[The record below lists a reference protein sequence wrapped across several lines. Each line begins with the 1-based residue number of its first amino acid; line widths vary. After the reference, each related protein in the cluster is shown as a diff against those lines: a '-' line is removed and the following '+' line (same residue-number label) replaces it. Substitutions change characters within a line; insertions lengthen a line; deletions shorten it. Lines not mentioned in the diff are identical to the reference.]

1 MRTNI
6 VIDDKLMA
14 AVMADGEFK
23 TKREAV
29 EEGLR
34 LIQRRKIYDGLR
46 ALRGKLHWVGDDE
59 AAWAQYR
66 EEQMAKVRAQAA
78 NQPFEGEIDPIF
90 LEPAFTPS
98 AQSVPTVQEPL
109 AAYAPAVGKAA

>member
-14 AVMADGEFK
+14 DVMALGGFK

-34 LIQRRKIYDGLR
+34 MLKRRKVYDGLR
-46 ALRGKLHWVGDDE
+46 ALRGKLTWLGDDQ
-59 AAWAQYR
+59 AAWDAYR
-66 EEQMAKVRAQAA
+66 VEHMAKIEAQAA
-78 NQPFEGEIDPIF
+78 GLPFEGEIDPVF
-90 LEPAFTPS
+90 LDQARS
-98 AQSVPTVQEPL
+98 PTQQPMRQ
-109 AAYAPAVGKAA
+109 APAPACKVAPGESA

>member
-14 AVMADGEFK
+14 AVMAGGEFK

-34 LIQRRKIYDGLR
+34 LIARRKTYDGLR
-46 ALRGKLHWVGDDE
+46 ALRGKLQWIGDDE
-59 AAWAQYR
+59 AAWAKYR
-66 EEQMAKVRAQAA
+66 EEQIAKVQAKVA
-78 NQPFEGEIDPIF
+78 GLPYEGEIDPIF
-90 LEPAFTPS
+90 LEPGFNLHVQPS
-98 AQSVPTVQEPL
+98 PTVQEP
-109 AAYAPAVGKAA
+109 AASDATAVDKTP